1 MIHFSLK
8 PTTTSRNSGMW
19 NNRPEV
25 VHPFRLLALIIMAM
39 TVLAFVGCKTPTPS
53 IPTNSHRD
61 SGDSIRKELRVDTI
75 YQDRWHTKYM
85 KGDTVFIHDSIDR
98 WHNKYVYIHDSI
110 DNIRIDTIYQ
120 PVQVEKQYK
129 AFLVNSGVAL
139 WVIVTL
145 FVLSVIIGIVIK
157 IAK

>member
-1 MIHFSLK
+1 
-8 PTTTSRNSGMW
+8 
-19 NNRPEV
+19 
-25 VHPFRLLALIIMAM
+25 M
-39 TVLAFVGCKTPTPS
+39 TVLAFVGCKSPQLPTLPVAVHS
-53 IPTNSHRD
+53 NN
-61 SGDSIRKELRVDTI
+61 DSIRKELRIDTI
-75 YQDRWHTKYM
+75 YQDRWHTKYQ

-110 DNIRIDTIYQ
+110 DNSRTDTIYK
-120 PVQVEKQYK
+120 PVPVEKQYK
-129 AFLVNSGVAL
+129 SFLVNSGVAL

>member
-1 MIHFSLK
+1 
-8 PTTTSRNSGMW
+8 MW

-25 VHPFRLLALIIMAM
+25 VHPFRLLALIILIM
-39 TVLAFVGCKTPTPS
+39 TVLAFVGCKSPQLPTLPVAVHS
-53 IPTNSHRD
+53 NN
-61 SGDSIRKELRVDTI
+61 DSIRKELRIDTI
-75 YQDRWHTKYM
+75 YQDRWHTKYQ

-98 WHNKYVYIHDSI
+98 WHNS
-110 DNIRIDTIYQ
+110 RTDTIYK
-120 PVQVEKQYK
+120 PVPVEKQYK
-129 AFLVNSGVAL
+129 SFLVNSGVAL